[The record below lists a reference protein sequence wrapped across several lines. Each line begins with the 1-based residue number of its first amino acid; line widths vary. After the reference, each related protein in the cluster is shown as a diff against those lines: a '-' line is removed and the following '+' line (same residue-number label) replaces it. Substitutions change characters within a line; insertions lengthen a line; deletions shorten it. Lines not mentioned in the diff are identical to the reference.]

1 MLSQASKYLFE
12 ERFSPEAIKGQYN
25 RAYDTFTY
33 ILALEGFMGGG
44 GDGDEN
50 SDDDKD
56 AIEKKWPS
64 LDRVGLQ

>member
-25 RAYDTFTY
+25 HAYDTFTY

-44 GDGDEN
+44 GDGAGMRTQMMT
-50 SDDDKD
+50 KM
-56 AIEKKWPS
+56 
-64 LDRVGLQ
+64 L